1 MTKCTAIEIRE
12 SLPDL
17 IHAGVSGAEA
27 ERIEA
32 HVAACADCREELRV
46 LRTVHAAAVFAPSI
60 DTQRIVMAIPP
71 YAGVPVVE
79 RPSLPGRSRS
89 YAWLAA
95 ASLAIV
101 FATVMVRS
109 SDDGSR
115 RVDPIVVETAPS
127 VQVEPTTSSPAASPS
142 GASAPPATATTEP
155 RRPAFALGG
164 LDDLSDG
171 SLLALMTSME
181 TFDALPAVEPEPV
194 LTVDSDTTD
203 LLR

>member
-1 MTKCTAIEIRE
+1 MTKCTAVEIRE

-46 LRTVHAAAVFAPSI
+46 LRTVHGAAVFAPSI
-60 DTQRIVMAIPP
+60 DTQRIVRAIPP

-79 RPSLPGRSRS
+79 RPSLPGRSRP

-95 ASLAIV
+95 AGVAI
-101 FATVMVRS
+101 ALGTVMVLNS
-109 SDDGSR
+109 GDDDLRTVPG
-115 RVDPIVVETAPS
+115 V
-127 VQVEPTTSSPAASPS
+127 SPASVAQVPTSAAP
-142 GASAPPATATTEP
+142 GEVPLVVVPAPPATVANAEL
-155 RRPAFALGG
+155 RPALALAGG

-171 SLLALMTSME
+171 SLVALMTSME
-181 TFDALPAVEPEPV
+181 T
-194 LTVDSDTTD
+194 
-203 LLR
+203 